1 MTSKSENISDQI
13 ADIGQQINTTLNQF
27 QEKFQDMSE
36 TVGSSL
42 PDVMAMTQKA
52 LYSSCYYLAFGSVY
66 AVMFT
71 ANCLMGVDP
80 VGSGLR
86 EGAAAAKDAVHS
98 KDKNVSS
105 KPRSS
110 APKVNTAAPK
120 RKATPPKEEAPVK
133 EGPVKKIS
141 QSKKAP
147 KVITEEKLV
156 KETKRGD
163 MSKAVKA
170 LIQDSP
176 EGITT
181 TELKEKTG
189 LTEWQIWNIIKKAKK
204 AGKIK
209 QAKRG
214 VYLRA

>member
-1 MTSKSENISDQI
+1 MTAKSENISDQI
-13 ADIGQQINTTLNQF
+13 ADIGRQINTTINQF
-27 QEKFQDMSE
+27 QGKVQDMSE

-71 ANCLMGVDP
+71 ANSLMGVDP

-86 EGAAAAKDAVHS
+86 EGASAAKEAVHS
-98 KDKNVSS
+98 KDKNASS
-105 KPRSS
+105 KPRPS
-110 APKVNTAAPK
+110 APKVKAAAPK
-120 RKATPPKEEAPVK
+120 RKETPPKEKAPVK

-141 QSKKAP
+141 QSKQDP
-147 KVITEEKLV
+147 KVITEEKPV
-156 KETKRGD
+156 KEPKRGD
-163 MSKAVKA
+163 MSKAVNA

-176 EGITT
+176 DGITT

-189 LTEWQIWNIIKKAKK
+189 LKEWQIWNIIKKAKK

-209 QAKRG
+209 LAKRG
-214 VYLRA
+214 VYIRA

>member
-13 ADIGQQINTTLNQF
+13 ANIGRQMNTTINQF

-66 AVMFT
+66 AVMYT
-71 ANCLMGVDP
+71 ANCLMGIDP

-86 EGAAAAKDAVHS
+86 EGATAAKEAVHL
-98 KDKNVSS
+98 KDKNIPS

-120 RKATPPKEEAPVK
+120 PKATPPKATPPKATPPKVTPPKEEAP
-133 EGPVKKIS
+133 S
-141 QSKKAP
+141 
-147 KVITEEKLV
+147 T
-156 KETKRGD
+156 
-163 MSKAVKA
+163 
-170 LIQDSP
+170 
-176 EGITT
+176 
-181 TELKEKTG
+181 
-189 LTEWQIWNIIKKAKK
+189 
-204 AGKIK
+204 
-209 QAKRG
+209 
-214 VYLRA
+214 